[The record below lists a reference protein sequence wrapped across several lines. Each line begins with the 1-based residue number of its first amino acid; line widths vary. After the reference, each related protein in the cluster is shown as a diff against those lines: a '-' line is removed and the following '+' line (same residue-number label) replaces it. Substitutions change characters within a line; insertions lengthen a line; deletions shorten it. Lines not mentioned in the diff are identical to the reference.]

1 MKTIVLL
8 FAMVLGVTAVS
19 AQTRSAIKLADLPK
33 AITDNISTQHQG
45 WNAIDAFK
53 VDTKGVMTYEV
64 LVKKATSEM
73 NFVYDKDGKYLK
85 MEPHKL
91 ASNTAAK
98 PSGTG
103 SAKPA
108 SAKKSR

>member
-1 MKTIVLL
+1 MKTFVLL

-45 WNAIDAFK
+45 WNAVNAFK

-64 LVKKATSEM
+64 QVKKADSEM
-73 NFVYDKDGKYLK
+73 NLIYDKDGKYLK

-91 ASNTAAK
+91 ASNTPAK
-98 PSGTG
+98 SSG
-103 SAKPA
+103 SSHAKPA
-108 SAKKSR
+108 PAKKTN